1 MNFKNIVNNI
11 DSLPPLSNAANIVRS
26 LYASGVDDI
35 SISRLTKVIE
45 SDAMLAG
52 FILKMINSP
61 YYNLEHKV
69 SSVYRAITLFGSKN
83 TYMLVVRYSISQ
95 TIKADPSIYGFTN
108 VQFNDVCQLQ
118 QTLMLRWYS
127 TINKR
132 EAEFLA
138 PLALIMESG
147 KLILSKEVINSDY
160 CGEFRK
166 GFNECENIQDYEK
179 SLIDVTSYFLTA
191 ILFEHWNLEPRYVKI
206 LKNLDYEEEEVS
218 ADTKD
223 EDNKPKRRRSRAK
236 TYEKELNVIRTAISV
251 KDILTDSSIKEAS
264 EIVQEMG
271 FDAQEF
277 KEIAVDIRKSYFK

>member
-95 TIKADPSIYGFTN
+95 TIKADPSIYGFRN
-108 VQFNDVCQLQ
+108 SQFNDLCQLQ
-118 QTLMLRWYS
+118 SSLMLQWYS
-127 TINKR
+127 KININ
-132 EAEFLA
+132 EAKFLA

-147 KLILSKEVINSDY
+147 KLILANEVIKSDY
-160 CGEFRK
+160 VGEFRK
-166 GFNECENIQDYEK
+166 GFNECESIEEYEK
-179 SLIDVTSYFLTA
+179 SIIDTTSYCLTA
-191 ILFEHWNLEPRYVKI
+191 LLFEHWNLEPEYVQI
-206 LKNLDYEEEEVS
+206 LKNLDFKDREEN
-218 ADTKD
+218 
-223 EDNKPKRRRSRAK
+223 NKNKNK
-236 TYEKELNVIRTAISV
+236 QDKKYEKILNIIRITINV
-251 KDILTDSSIKEAS
+251 KDILSDTAIQKAANLVEELGENAS
-264 EIVQEMG
+264 EFSDVAYALRE
-271 FDAQEF
+271 
-277 KEIAVDIRKSYFK
+277 SYLDSLSA